1 MVKYILM
8 PEEAIQK
15 IRKGDKF
22 FVDGEFNPNAA
33 RIITAAHDAYFWV
46 DDNNMPHWTVDAE
59 GGRMLWIWRNL
70 PAGLSFLIQ
79 PEILAVFFFCK
90 NGELAY

>member
-8 PEEAIQK
+8 PEETIQK

-33 RIITAAHDAYFWV
+33 RVITAAHDAYFWV

-59 GGRMLWIWRNL
+59 GADAMDMEKSASRFKFFDTARTFGCI
-70 PAGLSFLIQ
+70 
-79 PEILAVFFFCK
+79 FFCK
-90 NGELAY
+90 NGELTY

>member
-33 RIITAAHDAYFWV
+33 RIREKAAASGNAAHDAYFWV

-59 GGRMLWIWRNL
+59 GG
-70 PAGLSFLIQ
+70 GCYGYG
-79 PEILAVFFFCK
+79 EICQQV
-90 NGELAY
+90 